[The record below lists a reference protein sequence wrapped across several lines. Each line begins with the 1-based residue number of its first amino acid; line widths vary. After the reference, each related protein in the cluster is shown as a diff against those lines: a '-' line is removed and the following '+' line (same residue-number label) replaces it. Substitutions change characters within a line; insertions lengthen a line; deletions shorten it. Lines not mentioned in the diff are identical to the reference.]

1 MRRFQE
7 LTCPALILG
16 ALLFA
21 AGAGAAEKSGGKKA
35 EERKTEPE
43 PASADKPDRKKAK
56 EPKTEPKRPNA
67 DKPDG
72 KKAKERK
79 TEPKRPEADKPAEK
93 TAGPLR
99 TSFNFKDMPMT
110 KAVFEIQRLSG
121 LNIVLHPD
129 LARAN
134 PTITLRVKNMP
145 LGSALDWIC
154 HLADA
159 KYVLVDEAIYI
170 VPKSKIGRKR

>member
-1 MRRFQE
+1 MRRFRS

-35 EERKTEPE
+35 EEPKTEPESRDAEEPDGKKAEEPKPEPERRSADEPSGKKAEERKTEPE
-43 PASADKPDRKKAK
+43 RPSADKPAKK
-56 EPKTEPKRPNA
+56 T
-67 DKPDG
+67 
-72 KKAKERK
+72 
-79 TEPKRPEADKPAEK
+79 T
-93 TAGPLR
+93 GPLR
-99 TSFNFKDMPMT
+99 TSFDFKDTPMT

-121 LNIVLHPD
+121 LNIVLHQD

-154 HLADA
+154 HLAGA
-159 KYVLVDEAIYI
+159 RYVLVDQAIYI
-170 VPKSKIGRKR
+170 VPKSKTARKK